1 MKNLVSTSSV
11 STLQVLQVLSDRTS
25 VNILNAVAENVTN
38 SGNIREL
45 LGLTS
50 KEYYVRYSRLLKS
63 GLIKRKNTRLILTSF
78 GQLTYQALVKIAKA
92 FRHSRELVIIDTIKS
107 IAGMPRNEQK
117 DLINNLNLDDEIKNY
132 FLKHAQDSSSN

>member
-1 MKNLVSTSSV
+1 MKKLDSPSAV
-11 STLQVLQVLSDRTS
+11 QVLQVLSDRAS
-25 VNILNAVAENVTN
+25 VDIMNAVAENVSD

-50 KEYYVRYSRLLKS
+50 KEYYFRYSRLLKS
-63 GLIKRKNTRLILTSF
+63 GLIKRKNTKLILTSF
-78 GQLTYQALVKIAKA
+78 GQLIYQALVKIANA